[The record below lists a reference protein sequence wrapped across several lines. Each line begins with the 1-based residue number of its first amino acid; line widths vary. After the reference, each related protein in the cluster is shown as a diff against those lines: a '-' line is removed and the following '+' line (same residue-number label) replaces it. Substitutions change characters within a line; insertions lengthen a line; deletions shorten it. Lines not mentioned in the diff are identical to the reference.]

1 MGTVPLTGPQMKHP
15 THAVFLILLLIS
27 SCQAKFFDLQE
38 DGSIECETKADC
50 PNDVLIIDKA
60 NNTVREFRCL
70 PRVDVDNEESGES
83 LVGLELSNIN
93 VQSTIESEGSSEG
106 GDDLSN

>member
-1 MGTVPLTGPQMKHP
+1 MGTVPLTGPEMKHP
-15 THAVFLILLLIS
+15 THAVFLILLVIS

-50 PNDVLIIDKA
+50 PDDVLKA
-60 NNTVREFRCL
+60 NNTVLEFRCL

-83 LVGLELSNIN
+83 SGEETFIEHDEEILNQLICGEENSGYLLHN
-93 VQSTIESEGSSEG
+93 VC
-106 GDDLSN
+106 